1 MRRRALLAAA
11 TGSAVPAGLVRPA
24 RAVSGRPEAPSPAA
38 RRLELRHAWSG
49 KRFSGA
55 YHDGSS
61 HDPAAL
67 AELSAFLADRRTG
80 AVHPVD
86 PRVIDIL
93 WDVGRRA
100 GVRGEFVVFSGYR
113 TPETNAAVCG
123 AGNSQHLRGRAL
135 DVCAA
140 SRGVA
145 DLAAA
150 ALALGRGGVGVYA
163 RQGFIHLD
171 SGPVR
176 RWGDVPPGGVPP
188 GGVPPGGLPPGG
200 VLAGGAGPAR
210 PAAPDPL
217 ARIAEAWAATRRR

>member
-11 TGSAVPAGLVRPA
+11 AGFTVPTGFVHPAHAVP
-24 RAVSGRPEAPSPAA
+24 GRPEPPPLAA

-49 KRFSGA
+49 KRFSGT

-80 AVHPVD
+80 AIHPVD
-86 PRVIDIL
+86 PRVVDIL
-93 WDVGRRA
+93 WEVGRRA
-100 GVRGEFVVFSGYR
+100 GVRGEFLVFSGYR

-135 DVCAA
+135 DLCAA

-176 RWGDVPPGGVPP
+176 RWGDVPPGGA
-188 GGVPPGGLPPGG
+188 
-200 VLAGGAGPAR
+200 LAGGALAGGGTRR
-210 PAAPDPL
+210 PAPPDPL

>member
-11 TGSAVPAGLVRPA
+11 TGSAATTGFGHPAHAVPDRP
-24 RAVSGRPEAPSPAA
+24 RALRSAA

-61 HDPAAL
+61 HDPVAL

-86 PRVIDIL
+86 PHVIDIL
-93 WDVGRRA
+93 WEVGHRA
-100 GVRGEFVVFSGYR
+100 CVRGEFLVFSGYR

-123 AGNSQHLRGRAL
+123 AGNSQHLLGRAL

-145 DLAAA
+145 DLAGA

-176 RWGDVPPGGVPP
+176 RWGDVPPGGAPAD
-188 GGVPPGGLPPGG
+188 GGGTS
-200 VLAGGAGPAR
+200 R
-210 PAAPDPL
+210 PAAAHDPL
-217 ARIAEAWAATRRR
+217 ARIAEAWAATQRR

>member
-1 MRRRALLAAA
+1 MRRRALLAVA
-11 TGSAVPAGLVRPA
+11 TGSAVPTGLGYPA
-24 RAVSGRPEAPSPAA
+24 HAVPGRPEAPRSAA
-38 RRLELRHAWSG
+38 RRLELRHAGSG
-49 KRFSGA
+49 RRFSGI
-55 YHDGSS
+55 YHNGSS
-61 HDPAAL
+61 HDPVAL
-67 AELSAFLADRRTG
+67 ADLSAFLADNRTG
-80 AVHPVD
+80 AIHPVD

-93 WDVGRRA
+93 WDVGQRA
-100 GVRGEFVVFSGYR
+100 GVRGEFLVFSGYR

-123 AGNSQHLRGRAL
+123 AGNSQHLRGRAVDL
-135 DVCAA
+135 CAA

-145 DLAAA
+145 DLATA

-188 GGVPPGGLPPGG
+188 GAV
-200 VLAGGAGPAR
+200 VAGGGGTSRQAP
-210 PAAPDPL
+210 PDPL